1 MSSCE
6 GGEGGIETEVV
17 GDVGESLY
25 GLLWPHLRV
34 GCAVA
39 SRCAGR

>member
-1 MSSCE
+1 MSSGE
-6 GGEGGIETEVV
+6 EGEGGIETEVI

-25 GLLWPHLRV
+25 GLPWPHLRV
-34 GCAVA
+34 GRAVA